1 MRGASMLG
9 AGGNEGRGTREVSL
23 ARSLRAMGLGVLFA
37 LAAGSARADSDY
49 DYYGHTFGS
58 IDLAAGQT
66 RQIRTGVAYWLMRV
80 CNDFNSSGS
89 VAITIDGQPTK
100 VLGPGRCTE
109 DRGNS
114 ILMANQGGGPAEIV
128 YRAITEQ
135 FPP

>member
-1 MRGASMLG
+1 MAG
-9 AGGNEGRGTREVSL
+9 AGGSSNRAGRGHRRSS
-23 ARSLRAMGLGVLFA
+23 RSLRAVGFGALVA
-37 LAAGSARADSDY
+37 LAAGGARADSDY

-89 VAITIDGQPTK
+89 VAVTIDGQPTL

-114 ILMANQGGGPAEIV
+114 ILMANQGGGPAQIV